1 MSDSAASCQR
11 LTVTRS
17 VGLLVT
23 LVAAAA
29 RADPTESALRATIA
43 YCILNDLVVA
53 EDKKRECSVRRMNI

>member
-43 YCILNDLVVA
+43 YCILNDLLVA
-53 EDKKRECSVRRMNI
+53 EGKKSECSGRRLNI